1 MEAELRSKHPET
13 LRLGYPRRY
22 RVPDGWPSPAA
33 VSVLMAGYYLGAIP
47 RSTLDGDEA
56 TRSAFLVASELY
68 RHKVPTYFV
77 GKELLP
83 ALLDTDPP
91 EDMAATEIPWPV
103 PAAVFMLPNGAL
115 ASPKDGP
122 VRFLAV
128 ARGQAGLSYA
138 PHDHALCGLR
148 MEHDVLA
155 LWTVAEGTGLPTFG
169 KTARLEGTLA
179 VLMRDGPSN
188 LVAGDGSASSLPA
201 DDAAFVARLTNIAAS
216 LMLLMAARPE
226 MVESADEVV
235 KRIKAKSGDGKSADD
250 LWAPR
255 WVGRNYQRPRPP
267 SVGDPGN
274 HASPRPHMRRGHWRR
289 QRFGEG
295 RAETKVVWIELTYV
309 IAEKAGAWPAGTAAV
324 QP

>member
-1 MEAELRSKHPET
+1 MEAALRSKHPET

-22 RVPDGWPSPAA
+22 RVPDGWPSPAS

-47 RSTLDGDEA
+47 RQVLDSDEA

-68 RHKVPTYFV
+68 RRKVPTYFV

-91 EDMAATEIPWPV
+91 EDMAAAEIPWPV

-128 ARGQAGLSYA
+128 ARGQAGQSYA
-138 PHDHALCGLR
+138 PHDDALCGLR
-148 MEHDVLA
+148 MEHDALA
-155 LWTVAEGTGLPTFG
+155 LWTVAEGPGLATFG

-179 VLMRDGPSN
+179 DLMRDGSSN
-188 LVAGDGSASSLPA
+188 LVAGDGSASKLPA

-216 LMLLMAARPE
+216 LLLLMAARPE

-235 KRIKAKSGDGKSADD
+235 KRIKAKPGSVKTADD

-255 WVGRNYQRPRPP
+255 WVGRNYRRPRPP
-267 SVGDPGN
+267 ADSEAGN

-289 QRFGEG
+289 QRHGEG
-295 RAETKVVWIELTYV
+295 RAETRLVWIELTYV
-309 IAEKAGAWPAGTAAV
+309 LADRPGH
-324 QP
+324 